1 MTSTTRQT
9 DRLINRAPKGGAI
22 SPING
27 RFYKGGQFMPMAG
40 AEIKPT
46 RVEIKGATYE
56 VRAIDPGFA
65 GVAAV
70 EVRKFNGESYAVT
83 LQADG
88 RAVCE
93 CPSYLYTH
101 EDRGTC
107 CKHGLAVIEAGLLR
121 APAPAVVIEPGLVP
135 AWEPELAGDD
145 ESAFGTAPAGAD
157 RWDALALRLA
167 A

>member
-1 MTSTTRQT
+1 
-9 DRLINRAPKGGAI
+9 
-22 SPING
+22 
-27 RFYKGGQFMPMAG
+27 MPMAG
-40 AEIKPT
+40 AEIRPT
-46 RVEIKGATYE
+46 RIEIKGATYE
-56 VRAIDPGFA
+56 VTPIDPGFA

-107 CKHGLAVIEAGLLR
+107 CKHGLAVIEAGFPEGPGPRGRHR
-121 APAPAVVIEPGLVP
+121 AGPYSRGSLSWPATTSRPGEVP
-135 AWEPELAGDD
+135 AGLD
-145 ESAFGTAPAGAD
+145 GAD
-157 RWDALALRLA
+157 YRGRLWFSGWWA
-167 A
+167 